1 MKNICTAAAILIVG
15 GLVQAIAEEA
25 PSADAIAKINT
36 LLAEMSCEI
45 DEDNIELEDG
55 AYDLDDVICVDGQ
68 YDIKLDAEFNVTG
81 KRKE

>member
-1 MKNICTAAAILIVG
+1 MKNIFTAAAILIVG
-15 GLVQAIAEEA
+15 GLVPAIAEE

-36 LLAEMSCEI
+36 LLAEMSCEV

-68 YDIKLDAEFNVTG
+68 YDIMLDAEFNVTG

>member
-1 MKNICTAAAILIVG
+1 MKSIFTAAAILIVG
-15 GLVQAIAEEA
+15 GLVPAIAEE

-36 LLAEMSCEI
+36 LLAEMSCEV

-68 YDIKLDAEFNVTG
+68 YDIMLDAEFNVTG